1 MSKRGRKNGFPK
13 DGFSIIS
20 RFHYIGSIF
29 FALGNKSGGFCEAVN
44 CERSEQEGK
53 FLIAYLMVPIC
64 WYPPPSKASWHNA
77 RESVESG
84 GTIYY
89 KHYYRNKLFE

>member
-20 RFHYIGSIF
+20 RFPYIGSII

-53 FLIAYLMVPIC
+53 FLFAMPLVSIL
-64 WYPPPSKASWHNA
+64 WFPPPSKASWHNA
-77 RESVESG
+77 RESAESG
-84 GTIYY
+84 GTI
-89 KHYYRNKLFE
+89 L